1 MISYSATF
9 QMGEPPAGVSAGVR
23 RPGRPRVHSGWQER
37 DVSLLVFKLH
47 GEAALDDALGGQL
60 LYRGAHPDHLHL
72 RDGVPDEDGRQDP
85 VAEDQQPGLVR
96 RQPPQ
101 EQHGGGGGDGAAA
114 APGRNR
120 CAPSLHHLC
129 LSVH

>member
-1 MISYSATF
+1 MSSNALENL
-9 QMGEPPAGVSAGVR
+9 Q
-23 RPGRPRVHSGWQER
+23 Q
-37 DVSLLVFKLH
+37 VFPY
-47 GEAALDDALGGQL
+47 GALDDALALALGGQL
-60 LYRGAHPDHLHL
+60 RNRGAHPDHLHL
-72 RDGVPDEDGRQDP
+72 RDGEQDEDSRQDP

-120 CAPSLHHLC
+120 CAQGLHHLC
-129 LSVH
+129 RRVLRFAPCSAF